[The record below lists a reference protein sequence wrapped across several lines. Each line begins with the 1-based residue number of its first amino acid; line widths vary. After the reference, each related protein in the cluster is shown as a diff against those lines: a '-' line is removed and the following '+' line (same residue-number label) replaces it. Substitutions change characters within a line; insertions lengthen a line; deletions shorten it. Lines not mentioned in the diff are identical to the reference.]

1 MTNPDARADL
11 RALVD
16 EAARPVPLLWPLTTM
31 VAANP
36 LWDLRHLPFTAAVQ
50 VASQSLPIC
59 GYPPAALL
67 DQALAAGRITPGDL
81 AAALDR
87 GDPPAAGPVGSA
99 GPAGGTDGPA
109 GGTDGPAGGT
119 DGAEGAVRPNA
130 TVLESRDQRQGSDLA
145 GHADR
150 EVSRWCAAFL
160 ARLMPVPDGRADPAA
175 GGFYPAWR
183 AVAGADPVVRSLGMP
198 PLIGRLGPDPEH
210 AVASCLDLLGRSGE
224 GRLRELTGQLTRQPG
239 WAAYAKWRSRW
250 AVQDH
255 PAPRLD
261 LMDYL
266 AVRLAYDVGLSA
278 RPAKSRARPAKSRAR
293 PAKSRGRAAA
303 PARPPTG
310 PVPDPTV
317 PHPTVPDPTAAIAD
331 EGIRARLARLPAA
344 AAAAVWLAAYEN
356 HYRDQLLSALSA
368 AAPGPVIGEPAAQVV
383 CCIDARSEGLRR
395 HLEHLGHYQTFGSA
409 GFFGIPARLRPYGG
423 EPADLYPVLIG
434 SALEIGQEPADP
446 ALAGRTLAAAADAAA
461 VRAAIGAARKKP
473 VPGYLLAEAG
483 GLALGPLSVLRTVT
497 PRGFAALR
505 RAVTRHTAPE
515 PTVLHRL
522 RGPGAPSDGEQAGYA
537 ETALRAMTLT
547 ERFAPVVVLC
557 GHGSSTENN
566 PYASALD
573 CGACGAAR
581 GGASARLAAAVLN
594 REPVRAALARRGIAI
609 PDDTVFVAAEHDTAT
624 DLVTV
629 YPPEQRTLYPIQ
641 EQRIAAV
648 AADLARAGAALAAER
663 AADLPGAGRAA
674 RTRDGRRA
682 RRTGGSLAR
691 PEGGSVARRHVAT
704 RAANWAEIQPEWG
717 LARNAALIIG
727 PRRLTA
733 RTDLGRRVFLHS
745 YEPDAD
751 PDGALLGAILAGPMV
766 VAHWI
771 SACYYFSTVDPDVLG
786 AGDKIAHNVVGG
798 LAVWQGAG
806 GDLRVGLPRQSVF
819 DRDRAYHEPMRL
831 LVLVEAPLARI
842 DHVITRSQDAADLVT
857 GEWVRLAARHA
868 GRFWVRVGVDWRH
881 WRPARRIDPA
891 DPRSLLAGDRKQE
904 G

>member
-1 MTNPDARADL
+1 MTSQSAGADL

-36 LWDLRHLPFTAAVQ
+36 LWDLRHLTFTAAVQ
-50 VASQSLPIC
+50 VAGHSLPIR

-67 DQALAAGRITPGDL
+67 AQALAEGRITPADL
-81 AAALDR
+81 VMALDR
-87 GDPPAAGPVGSA
+87 SGRPAAGPVF
-99 GPAGGTDGPA
+99 PATGED
-109 GGTDGPAGGT
+109 DT
-119 DGAEGAVRPNA
+119 DGAIRPNA

-160 ARLMPVPDGRADPAA
+160 ARLMPTPDGRADPVVD
-175 GGFYPAWR
+175 GFYPAWR
-183 AVAGADPVVRSLGMP
+183 MVAGADPVIRSLGMR
-198 PLIGRLGPDPEH
+198 PLLDRLGPDPEQ
-210 AVASCLDLLGRSGE
+210 AVATCLDLLGRGGE
-224 GRLRELTGQLTRQPG
+224 ERLRELTGQFTRQPG

-250 AVQDH
+250 AVPDH

-266 AVRLAYDVGLSA
+266 AVRLAYDVGLGTQPARSRRRPAATA
-278 RPAKSRARPAKSRAR
+278 RPALRPSVL
-293 PAKSRGRAAA
+293 
-303 PARPPTG
+303 G
-310 PVPDPTV
+310 PSVLGPSVPD
-317 PHPTVPDPTAAIAD
+317 PTVPDPTAAIAD
-331 EGIRARLARLPAA
+331 EGIRARLAHLPAA
-344 AAAAVWLAAYEN
+344 AAAEVWLTAYEN
-356 HYRDQLLSALSA
+356 HYRDRLLSALSEA
-368 AAPGPVIGEPAAQVV
+368 AAGPVVAEPAAQVV
-383 CCIDARSEGLRR
+383 CCIDVRSEGLRR
-395 HLEHLGHYQTFGSA
+395 HLERLGDYQTFGFA

-423 EPADLYPVLIG
+423 GEPADLYPVLLS
-434 SALEIGQEPADP
+434 SALEVGQQPADP
-446 ALAGRTLAAAADAAA
+446 AQAGRTLAAAADAAA
-461 VRAAIGAARKKP
+461 AATALGAARKKP

-483 GLALGPLSVLRTVT
+483 GLALGPLSMLRTVS

-505 RAVTRHTAPE
+505 RAVTSLTAPE

-522 RGPGAPSDGEQAGYA
+522 SGPGAPADGEQAGYA
-537 ETALRAMTLT
+537 ETALRAMGLT
-547 ERFAPVVVLC
+547 DGFAPVVVLC

-594 REPVRAALARRGIAI
+594 RDPVRAALARRGIVI

-629 YPPEQRTLYPIQ
+629 FPPEQRTLNAGQ
-641 EQRIAAV
+641 DQRIAAV
-648 AADLARAGAALAAER
+648 AADLTRAGAELAAER
-663 AADLPGAGRAA
+663 VADLPGASLPGASLPGASLPGASRARRLPGGRRGD
-674 RTRDGRRA
+674 RTGRPGRDGR
-682 RRTGGSLAR
+682 G
-691 PEGGSVARRHVAT
+691 PARRHVAT
-704 RAANWAEIQPEWG
+704 RAADWAQVQPEWG
-717 LARNAALIIG
+717 LARNAAIIIG
-727 PRRLTA
+727 PRRLTVRA
-733 RTDLGRRVFLHS
+733 DLGRRAFLHS
-745 YEPDAD
+745 YEPGAD
-751 PDGALLGAILAGPMV
+751 PDGGLLEAILAGPMI

-786 AGDKIAHNVVGG
+786 AGDKVAHNVVGG

-831 LVLVEAPLARI
+831 LVLIEAPLSRI
-842 DHVITRSQDAADLVT
+842 DQVITRNRDVADLVA

-868 GRFWVRVGVDWRH
+868 GRFWVRDGGDDWRP
-881 WRPARRIDPA
+881 WRPADESATTGPA
-891 DPRSLLAGDRKQE
+891 VTAAR
-904 G
+904 

>member
-1 MTNPDARADL
+1 MTGPDASADL

-36 LWDLRHLPFTAAVQ
+36 IWDLRHLPFTAAVQ
-50 VASQSLPIC
+50 VASQSLPIR

-67 DQALAAGRITPGDL
+67 AQALAAGRITPGDL

-87 GDPPAAGPVGSA
+87 GDPPAADTTGPAADTTGPGGDTT
-99 GPAGGTDGPA
+99 GPAGGS
-109 GGTDGPAGGT
+109 
-119 DGAEGAVRPNA
+119 DGAQDAVRPNA

-160 ARLMPVPDGRADPAA
+160 ARLMPVPDRRADPAVDE
-175 GGFYPAWR
+175 FYPAWR
-183 AVAGADPVVRSLGMP
+183 AVAGADPVIRSLGMP
-198 PLIGRLGPDPEH
+198 ALIDRLGPDPEQ
-210 AVASCLDLLGRSGE
+210 AVASCLDLLGCRAE

-239 WAAYAKWRSRW
+239 WAGYAKWRSRW
-250 AVQDH
+250 AVPDH

-266 AVRLAYDVGLSA
+266 AVRLAYDVGFGTG
-278 RPAKSRARPAKSRAR
+278 PVRARRRPGVSAGPPA
-293 PAKSRGRAAA
+293 G
-303 PARPPTG
+303 PT
-310 PVPDPTV
+310 VPDPTV
-317 PHPTVPDPTAAIAD
+317 PDATVPDATAAIAD
-331 EGIRARLARLPAA
+331 EDIRARLARLPTAA
-344 AAAAVWLAAYEN
+344 AAGLWLAAYEN
-356 HYRDQLLSALSA
+356 HYRDRLLSALSA
-368 AAPGPVIGEPAAQVV
+368 AAPGAVVAEPAAQVV

-395 HLEHLGHYQTFGSA
+395 HLEHLGDYQTFGFA

-423 EPADLYPVLIG
+423 GEPADLYPVLLS
-434 SALEIGQEPADP
+434 SALEIDQQPADP
-446 ALAGRTLAAAADAAA
+446 ALAGRALAAAADAAA
-461 VRAAIGAARKKP
+461 AAAAIGAARKKP

-483 GLALGPLSVLRTVT
+483 GLALGPLSVLRTVA
-497 PRGFAALR
+497 PRGFTALR
-505 RAVTRHTAPE
+505 RAVIRLTAPE
-515 PTVLHRL
+515 PVVLHRL
-522 RGPGAPSDGEQAGYA
+522 SGPGAPGDGEQADYS
-537 ETALRAMTLT
+537 ETALRAMGLT

-594 REPVRAALARRGIAI
+594 REPVRAALGRRGIVI

-629 YPPEQRTLYPIQ
+629 YPPEQRALTPGQ

-648 AADLARAGAALAAER
+648 AADLARAGTALAAER
-663 AADLPGAGRAA
+663 AVDLPGAGRAG
-674 RTRDGRRA
+674 RIRDGHRDGGRDSHRA
-682 RRTGGSLAR
+682 GRAGRSL
-691 PEGGSVARRHVAT
+691 ARRHVAT
-704 RAANWAEIQPEWG
+704 RAADWAQVQPEWG
-717 LARNAALIIG
+717 LAQNAALIIG
-727 PRRLTA
+727 PRRLTVRA
-733 RTDLGRRVFLHS
+733 DLGRRVFLHS

-751 PDGALLGAILAGPMV
+751 PDGTLLGAILAGPMI

-786 AGDKIAHNVVGG
+786 AGDKVAHNVVGG

-806 GDLRVGLPRQSVF
+806 GDLRIGLPRQSVF

-831 LVLVEAPLARI
+831 LVLIDAPLARI
-842 DHVITRSQDAADLVT
+842 DQVIARNQDVADLVA

-868 GRFWVRVGVDWRH
+868 GRFWIRDGGGWRP
-881 WRPARRIDPA
+881 WRPADEAAAAGPA
-891 DPRSLLAGDRKQE
+891 VAAAR
-904 G
+904 

>member
-1 MTNPDARADL
+1 MTNPAAGADL

-36 LWDLRHLPFTAAVQ
+36 LWDLRHLPFTAAIQ
-50 VASQSLPIC
+50 VARQSLPIR

-67 DQALAAGRITPGDL
+67 NQALAAGRITPGDL

-87 GDPPAAGPVGSA
+87 GDPPAAGPA
-99 GPAGGTDGPA
+99 GPAGDTSGT
-109 GGTDGPAGGT
+109 TGPAGGT
-119 DGAEGAVRPNA
+119 DGAEDTVRPNA

-160 ARLMPVPDGRADPAA
+160 ARLMPVPDGRADPAVD
-175 GGFYPAWR
+175 GFYPAWR
-183 AVAGADPVVRSLGMP
+183 AVAGADPVIRSLGMP
-198 PLIGRLGPDPEH
+198 ALIDRLGPDAEQ
-210 AVASCLDLLGRSGE
+210 AVASCLDLLGCRGE

-239 WAAYAKWRSRW
+239 WAGYAKWRSRW
-250 AVQDH
+250 AVPDH

-266 AVRLAYDVGLSA
+266 AVRLAYDVGFA
-278 RPAKSRARPAKSRAR
+278 GRPARSRRRP
-293 PAKSRGRAAA
+293 AA
-303 PARPPTG
+303 PARPPA
-310 PVPDPTV
+310 DTV
-317 PHPTVPDPTAAIAD
+317 PGPTAAIAD
-331 EGIRARLARLPAA
+331 EGIRVRLARLPAA
-344 AAAAVWLAAYEN
+344 AAAGVWLAAYEN
-356 HYRDQLLSALSA
+356 HYRDWLLSALSA
-368 AAPGPVIGEPAAQVV
+368 VTTGAAVAEPAAQVV

-395 HLEHLGHYQTFGSA
+395 HLEHLGDYQTFGFA

-423 EPADLYPVLIG
+423 GEPTDLYPVLISSG
-434 SALEIGQEPADP
+434 LEIGQQPADP
-446 ALAGRTLAAAADAAA
+446 ALASRALAATADAAA
-461 VRAAIGAARKKP
+461 AAGAIAAARKKP

-483 GLALGPLSVLRTVT
+483 GLALGPVSVLRTVA
-497 PRGFAALR
+497 PRGFTALR
-505 RAVTRHTAPE
+505 RAVARLAAPE
-515 PTVLHRL
+515 PAVLHRL
-522 RGPGAPSDGEQAGYA
+522 SGPGAPGDGEQADYSEA
-537 ETALRAMTLT
+537 ALRAMGLT

-594 REPVRAALARRGIAI
+594 RDPVRAALARRGITI
-609 PDDTVFVAAEHDTAT
+609 PDDTVFVAGEHDTAT

-629 YPPEQRTLYPIQ
+629 YPPEQRSLTPDQ

-648 AADLARAGAALAAER
+648 AADLDRAGAALAAER
-663 AADLPGAGRAA
+663 AVDLPGAGRAG
-674 RTRDGRRA
+674 RIGDGRRVGPGSRRA
-682 RRTGGSLAR
+682 RRDSRSL
-691 PEGGSVARRHVAT
+691 ARRHVAT
-704 RAANWAEIQPEWG
+704 RAADWAQVQPEWG
-717 LARNAALIIG
+717 LAQNAALIIG
-727 PRRLTA
+727 LRRLSA
-733 RTDLGRRVFLHS
+733 RADLGRRVFLHS

-751 PDGALLGAILAGPMV
+751 PDGTLLGAILAGPMI

-786 AGDKIAHNVVGG
+786 AGDKVAHNVVGG

-819 DRDRAYHEPMRL
+819 DRDHAYHEPMRL
-831 LVLVEAPLARI
+831 LVLIDAPLARI
-842 DHVITRSQDAADLVT
+842 DQVIARDQDVAGLVA
-857 GEWVRLAARHA
+857 GEWVRLTARHA
-868 GRFWVRVGVDWRH
+868 GRFWVRDGGDWH
-881 WRPARRIDPA
+881 PWRPAHEDVATGPA
-891 DPRSLLAGDRKQE
+891 VAAAR
-904 G
+904 